1 MTHYGAVGSSDDPSE
16 RPEDIDPDY
25 EHHGGFPEY
34 GPANP
39 GAGFRQF
46 VANMRRLQDL
56 AVSADPDDAVWDE
69 AAQRAAALVQLL
81 EPYQAAEGQAPAG
94 RTPDMPG
101 MGSLLLPPWTLTRY
115 EPDGVEMTGSFSR
128 FHVGGNSAVH
138 GGVLPLLF
146 DHMFGMVSHAAG
158 RPISRTA
165 FLHVDYR
172 KITPIDVPLVVR
184 GRVTSTEGRKAFVAA
199 ELLDGDEAVLAEGNG
214 LMVRLL
220 PGQP

>member
-1 MTHYGAVGSSDDPSE
+1 MTEADPKALD
-16 RPEDIDPDY
+16 PEY

-34 GPANP
+34 GVASP
-39 GAGFRQF
+39 GPGFGRF
-46 VANMRRLQDL
+46 VKAMRRLQDL
-56 AVSADPDDAVWDE
+56 AVSADPGDDVWDDAADRV
-69 AAQRAAALVQLL
+69 AALVELL
-81 EPYQAAEGQAPAG
+81 GPFKADEGQAPAG
-94 RTPDMPG
+94 RTPDLPG

-115 EPDGVEMTGSFSR
+115 EPDGCEMRGQFTR
-128 FHVGGNSAVH
+128 FHVGGNMAVH

-172 KITPIDVPLVVR
+172 RITPIDEPLAVR

-199 ELLDGDEAVLAEGNG
+199 ELLDGDDTVLAEGNG